1 MYLSTVA
8 LCTWHCDKLVLRT
21 CTFPTY
27 SEFFVSVCC
36 SPSAALLL
44 RGSWQPRLTSTVL
57 KRCSSSSSGGIGS
70 LTPLVWPVEPGGAN
84 AAFPSFPAGASTLPA
99 AFPISGYP
107 IDPRNTHTNKNCS
120 KEAAE
125 KVNKCS
131 VSSCLQLMFCEARD
145 LSLFPWPRSV
155 DPCWS
160 SSHDSSIFSNK
171 EKAGGW
177 NPPVPLSEILVH
189 YETLE
194 RGKGISWEWQT
205 EWQLSEWKRK
215 KGGGDRVQSL
225 SLCTHNTRL
234 QEDRKK
240 KRKINKKRFHF
251 WVPLCSGEWIKKK
264 KKNSGGNYSRSC
276 RAVGW
281 WVWAGVR
288 KPSICCWMLGV
299 SGTLIF
305 MSRGGRGKEEQAE
318 IQQAAAESTPNRDR
332 ETERE
337 AAGGSGIS
345 SHTGEH
351 RATSALWVLTPPCSG
366 RHISDTK
373 QKKVH
378 VRTPTQECKG

>member
-70 LTPLVWPVEPGGAN
+70 LTPLVWPVEPGGAD
-84 AAFPSFPAGASTLPA
+84 ATFPSFPAGASMLPA

-194 RGKGISWEWQT
+194 RGKGISWEWRT

-264 KKNSGGNYSRSC
+264 KKLWRKLLQELQSC
-276 RAVGW
+276 
-281 WVWAGVR
+281 GV
-288 KPSICCWMLGV
+288 V
-299 SGTLIF
+299 SV
-305 MSRGGRGKEEQAE
+305 SRGEEALHLLLDAGSLRDFDLHVPRRKRKRGAGRDPAGSRWVYSKQG
-318 IQQAAAESTPNRDR
+318 QRDR
-332 ETERE
+332 ER
-337 AAGGSGIS
+337 GGGRLRHQLTHRRAQSHLSSLGPNASMFRAPHFRHQTKESSCSNANSGM
-345 SHTGEH
+345 
-351 RATSALWVLTPPCSG
+351 
-366 RHISDTK
+366 
-373 QKKVH
+373 
-378 VRTPTQECKG
+378 

>member
-70 LTPLVWPVEPGGAN
+70 LTPLVWPVEPGGAD

-194 RGKGISWEWQT
+194 RGKGISWEWRT

-264 KKNSGGNYSRSC
+264 KK
-276 RAVGW
+276 
-281 WVWAGVR
+281 
-288 KPSICCWMLGV
+288 
-299 SGTLIF
+299 TL
-305 MSRGGRGKEEQAE
+305 EETTPG
-318 IQQAAAESTPNRDR
+318 AAELWGGECEPGWGSPPSAAGCWESPGLWSSCPEEEEEKRSRQRSSRQPLSLLQTG
-332 ETERE
+332 TERPRE
-337 AAGGSGIS
+337 RRRAAQ
-345 SHTGEH
+345 
-351 RATSALWVLTPPCSG
+351 ASA
-366 RHISDTK
+366 H
-373 QKKVH
+373 
-378 VRTPTQECKG
+378 TQESTEPPQLSGS